1 MFVKYAEGFVV
12 LPGGF
17 GTFDELFEALTL
29 VQTHKVTEFPVVLVG
44 TDYWSGLLDW
54 LRTSVAGRG
63 MIGEADLDLITLVD
77 DPADAVAHVVERGAE
92 LRAAEEAA
100 LREAAA
106 AEQAAEEAG
115 RRAAGDQPRPAGRP
129 PGSDRRGRP
138 AGVPDAP
145 GRPLRLRGRT
155 VAPGRPAVM
164 AIVNRTRDSF
174 YAAARYGDDGA
185 ALDAV
190 ARAARGGRRPRG
202 HRRRPGRSRR
212 AGRRGGGGRR
222 RVVPFVALVRERH
235 PDLLV
240 SVDTWRAE
248 VAREA
253 ARAGA
258 DLIND
263 TWAGHDP
270 RLVEVAAAE
279 GVGVVCSHTGGAVPR
294 TDPFRVAYGPAAR
307 PGPGDRRARDPA
319 RPRAA
324 ATRATAC
331 STTSWRRCAPP
342 RTAPSAARRGPGVG
356 ARGPDARLRQEHL
369 ALAAPRPAHRRPSSR
384 SGHPVLL
391 ALSRKDFV
399 GETLG
404 LAVDERLEGT
414 LAATAVAAWLG
425 ARVFRTHDVRATR
438 RTLDMVA
445 AVRGDAPPARA
456 VRGLA

>member
-1 MFVKYAEGFVV
+1 MIPA
-12 LPGGF
+12 
-17 GTFDELFEALTL
+17 
-29 VQTHKVTEFPVVLVG
+29 PVGV
-44 TDYWSGLLDW
+44 
-54 LRTSVAGRG
+54 
-63 MIGEADLDLITLVD
+63 
-77 DPADAVAHVVERGAE
+77 
-92 LRAAEEAA
+92 
-100 LREAAA
+100 
-106 AEQAAEEAG
+106 
-115 RRAAGDQPRPAGRP
+115 AAGVVPA
-129 PGSDRRGRP
+129 
-138 AGVPDAP
+138 AGA
-145 GRPLRLRGRT
+145 PLRLRGRT

-174 YAAARYGDDGA
+174 YAAARFGDDGA

-190 ARAARGGRRPRG
+190 ARAADEGADLVDIGGV
-202 HRRRPGRSRR
+202 R
-212 AGRRGGGGRR
+212 AGRGEPVDVAEEVR

-240 SVDTWRAE
+240 SVDTWRAD

-294 TDPFRVAYGPAAR
+294 TDPFRVAYPR
-307 PGPGDRRARDPA
+307 A
-319 RPRAA
+319 RPRAHA
-324 ATRATAC
+324 AAGDAPDDAPVDADDPRSDPRDGVVDDVVATLRAAADRAVRLGVDPASVLVDPTHDFGKNTWH
-331 STTSWRRCAPP
+331 SLHLVR
-342 RTAPSAARRGPGVG
+342 RTA
-356 ARGPDARLRQEHL
+356 
-369 ALAAPRPAHRRPSSR
+369 ALVEL
-384 SGHPVLL
+384 GHPVLL

-404 LAVDERLEGT
+404 LDVDERLEGT

-445 AVRGDAPPARA
+445 AVRGDLPPVRV